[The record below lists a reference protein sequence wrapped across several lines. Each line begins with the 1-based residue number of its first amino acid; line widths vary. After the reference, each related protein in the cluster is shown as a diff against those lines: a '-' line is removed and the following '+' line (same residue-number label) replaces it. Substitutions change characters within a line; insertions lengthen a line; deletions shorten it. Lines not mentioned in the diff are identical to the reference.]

1 MAAFKDG
8 YPVSQS
14 INNSLMP
21 VQKNFI
27 CAVESNARRLATKTA
42 LLCDDGKVTWSELD
56 GFASGFARDLSTQ
69 GVTEGDRVAILLP
82 NGIEFVVAFVAVLKL
97 GATPAPLNPLVKEE
111 ELAAFKADLR
121 PKLSIDHVVM
131 NKGSCQTVEE
141 ATAPSLILY
150 TSGSTGRPK
159 GAVFSHTAL
168 TFANHSWA
176 QPVMGLTADD
186 TVLVAVPLAHSLGLN
201 GGLLA
206 PLLTGATI
214 VILERFTPEAVLAAI
229 ENHRVTVLPGVATIF
244 RRLLNSAAFA
254 ECDFSSLRRA
264 VAGAAPCPWE
274 LAVEWREK
282 SASRIVRGYGMTELF
297 RPLSFRADDPTD
309 VPNAVG
315 RAVPGVEIK
324 IALDDGGSRD
334 NIGELW
340 IKSPAMMD
348 SYLDAPDET
357 NEVIVNGWFK
367 TGDLAAVDA
376 DGYVQIVGRK
386 RERILRG
393 GYSVFPQEVEA
404 ALISHPA
411 VAEAAVIGVADAD
424 LGEEVAAFVSLKRA
438 HRLSSEQ
445 LLDYCKEHLARYKY
459 PRKIHILSEL
469 PKGPTGKILKSAL
482 IEKSK

>member
-1 MAAFKDG
+1 M
-8 YPVSQS
+8 Q
-14 INNSLMP
+14 
-21 VQKNFI
+21 QNFI
-27 CAVESNARRLATKTA
+27 CAVEANARRLSSKTA
-42 LLCDDGKVTWSELD
+42 LIADDRAMTWSELD
-56 GFASGFARDLSTQ
+56 AFASGFARDLSTQ

-82 NGIEFVVAFVAVLKL
+82 NGIEFVVAFLAVLKL
-97 GATPAPLNPLVKEE
+97 GATPAPLNPLVREE
-111 ELAAFKADLR
+111 ELEAFRADLR
-121 PKLSIDHVVM
+121 PKLSIARVVM
-131 NKGSCQTVEE
+131 NGGAWRTVEE
-141 ATAPSLILY
+141 TGAPSLILY

-159 GAVFSHTAL
+159 GAVFSHDAL
-168 TFANHSWA
+168 AFANHSWA
-176 QPVMGLTADD
+176 EPVMALTTDD

-214 VILERFTPEAVLAAI
+214 VILERFTPEAVFAAI
-229 ENHRVTVLPGVATIF
+229 KKHRVTVLPGVATIF

-274 LAVEWREK
+274 LAVEWQEK

-297 RPLSFRADDPTD
+297 RPLSFRADDPTE

-315 RAVPGVEIK
+315 KAVPRVEIK
-324 IALDDGGSRD
+324 IELDDGASRD

-348 SYLDAPDET
+348 GYLDAPEET

-367 TGDLAAVDA
+367 TGDLAIVDA

-393 GYSVFPQEVEA
+393 GYSVFPQEIEA
-404 ALISHPA
+404 VLVSHPG

-424 LGEEVAAFVSLKRA
+424 LGEEIAAFVSLKRDQ
-438 HRLSSEQ
+438 RLSSEQ
-445 LLDYCKEHLARYKY
+445 LVDYCKEHLARYKY

-482 IEKSK
+482 TMKGE